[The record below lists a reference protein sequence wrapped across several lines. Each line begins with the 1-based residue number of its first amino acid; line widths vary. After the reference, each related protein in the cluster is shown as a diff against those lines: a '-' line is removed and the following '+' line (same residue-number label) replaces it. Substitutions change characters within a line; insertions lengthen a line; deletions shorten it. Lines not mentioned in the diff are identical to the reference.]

1 MTQDLIRN
9 FLTVAKTRNI
19 TRTAELLFVSQS
31 TVSHRLQLLEEETG
45 HTLVSRGKGRREATL
60 TQWGESFLP
69 IAEKWLELWQQTEAF
84 RQKEAEKFLSIACV
98 NSLMTY
104 LLRPFFSQFARRHPD
119 IRLHL
124 DTMSTEHIYQQ
135 VASGQIDVG
144 IVLENPGQ
152 KSVNIR
158 PLLSEKMYCVCHK
171 DMFPGKTRIRPDELD
186 PAGEIRLNWNTALKL
201 WRDFQFPGGHKP
213 RLQVNAIV
221 FFEDAL
227 QWEDHWAIVPQT
239 VADHFTRQ
247 GIGRC
252 VELEN
257 PPPERISYVISHL
270 LPTANTRELIALFN
284 RELDEFLAAVA
295 PR

>member
-19 TRTAELLFVSQS
+19 SRTAEILFVSQS
-31 TVSHRLQLLEEETG
+31 TVSHRLQLLEEELG
-45 HTLVSRGKGRREATL
+45 HTLVFRGKGRRQATL
-60 TQWGESFLP
+60 TKWGESFLP
-69 IAEKWLELWQQTEAF
+69 IAEKWIELWRQTEAF
-84 RQKEAEKFLSIACV
+84 RQEETECSLSISCV

-104 LLRPFFSQFARRHPD
+104 LLRPFFSAFAQKHPQ
-119 IRLHL
+119 IHLRL
-124 DTMSTEHIYQQ
+124 DTMSTVHIYQQ
-135 VASGQIDVG
+135 VASGEADVG
-144 IVLENPGQ
+144 IVLENPDQ

-171 DMFPGKTRIRPDELD
+171 DMFPGRSRIRPEELD

-201 WRDFQFPGGHKP
+201 WRDFQFPGDHKP

-227 QWEDHWAIVPQT
+227 LWEGHWAIVPQT
-239 VADHFTRQ
+239 VADHFIGQ

-257 PPPERISYVISHL
+257 PPPDRVSYVISPL
-270 LPTANTRELIALFN
+270 LPSAGTQELINLFN
-284 RELDEFLAAVA
+284 RELDEFVA
-295 PR
+295 KLSTR